1 MVNVPITTLVQDDVI
16 PVVRAMLREATELRA
31 AVQVL
36 TERIEALT
44 IELAEGELSE
54 LRRLAGAMLRILATH
69 NGGGKP

>member
-1 MVNVPITTLVQDDVI
+1 
-16 PVVRAMLREATELRA
+16 MLREATELRA

-44 IELAEGELSE
+44 IELTDGELAE
-54 LRRLAGAMLRILATH
+54 LRRLAGAMLRTLAAH